1 MSVGLGTKVFGSLIL
16 ITAVAAVVIAGP
28 RADEVAAPAT
38 AASPTA
44 ASPTAANAPATDNG
58 GKQVVN
64 KPVISEKMFSEA
76 GKVVVAEPLHRH
88 PTLLRMLFRNNTVRN
103 RVGLRAHRVHP
114 ALTKAAQDHANYM
127 ARTGDFSHYS
137 NLGPS
142 GRASKYGFR
151 YGVME
156 NIAYGYPS
164 IEAAFAA
171 WQASGGHWAN
181 MSSNSSV
188 AGFGFAKSSSGTT
201 YWVAMYGTAP
211 ASESEAITESSLST
225 VAAQVGGADA
235 ATAAQANTV
244 QQAAAQQADGQQ
256 PLVRQ
261 AGGPAAGGDE
271 PPAADDSANNS
282 GDDTATTSGNNG
294 GANRRRLLFRR
305 R

>member
-1 MSVGLGTKVFGSLIL
+1 MSVRLGAKIASVIL
-16 ITAVAAVVIAGP
+16 AVAAVAAVVITAP
-28 RADEVAAPAT
+28 RADETAQPAAGSAG
-38 AASPTA
+38 
-44 ASPTAANAPATDNG
+44 AANDGRQA
-58 GKQVVN
+58 VN
-64 KPVISEKMFSEA
+64 KPVITDKMLTEA
-76 GKVVVAEPLHRH
+76 AKAAPADPLHRH

-103 RVGLRAHRVHP
+103 RFGLRSHRVHP

-156 NIAYGYPS
+156 NIAYGYSS

-188 AGFGFAKSSSGTT
+188 AGFGFAKSSNGTT

-211 ASESEAITESSLST
+211 ASESEAITE
-225 VAAQVGGADA
+225 AALITTAPTVGGA
-235 ATAAQANTV
+235 N
-244 QQAAAQQADGQQ
+244 AAAPAGAGQSTS
-256 PLVRQ
+256 
-261 AGGPAAGGDE
+261 G
-271 PPAADDSANNS
+271 PPASGPPASGDTPPASEAEADAGNDDSVTTSSGNS
-282 GDDTATTSGNNG
+282 GS
-294 GANRRRLLFRR
+294 NRRRLLFRR

>member
-1 MSVGLGTKVFGSLIL
+1 MSVRLGAKIASVIL
-16 ITAVAAVVIAGP
+16 AVAAVAAVVITAP
-28 RADEVAAPAT
+28 RADETAQPAAGSAG
-38 AASPTA
+38 
-44 ASPTAANAPATDNG
+44 AANDGRQA
-58 GKQVVN
+58 VN
-64 KPVISEKMFSEA
+64 KPVITDKMLTEA
-76 GKVVVAEPLHRH
+76 AKAAPADPLHRH

-103 RVGLRAHRVHP
+103 RFGLRSHRVHP

-156 NIAYGYPS
+156 NIAYGYSS

-188 AGFGFAKSSSGTT
+188 AGFGFAKSSNGTT

-211 ASESEAITESSLST
+211 ASESEAITE
-225 VAAQVGGADA
+225 AALITTAPTVGGA
-235 ATAAQANTV
+235 N
-244 QQAAAQQADGQQ
+244 AAAPAGAGQSTS
-256 PLVRQ
+256 
-261 AGGPAAGGDE
+261 G
-271 PPAADDSANNS
+271 PPASGPPARGDTPPASEAEAEADAGNDDSVTTSSGNS
-282 GDDTATTSGNNG
+282 GS
-294 GANRRRLLFRR
+294 NRRRLLFRR

>member
-1 MSVGLGTKVFGSLIL
+1 MI
-16 ITAVAAVVIAGP
+16 AVAVIVVITSTSAEDTAKP
-28 RADEVAAPAT
+28 AAD
-38 AASPTA
+38 
-44 ASPTAANAPATDNG
+44 

-64 KPVISEKMFSEA
+64 KPVITEKMLAEA
-76 GKVVVAEPLHRH
+76 GKAAPADPLHRH

-103 RVGLRAHRVHP
+103 RFGLRSHRVHP
-114 ALTKAAQDHANYM
+114 SLTKAAQDHANYM

-188 AGFGFAKSSSGTT
+188 AGFGYAKSSNGTT
-201 YWVAMYGTAP
+201 YWVAMYGSAP
-211 ASESEAITESSLST
+211 VSESEAITESSLST
-225 VAAQVGGADA
+225 AAATVDGSNATAAAGAGQPQAGQPAGGQPAGGQPTGGQPAGGDAPAADA
-235 ATAAQANTV
+235 ADSNDSTV
-244 QQAAAQQADGQQ
+244 TTGN
-256 PLVRQ
+256 
-261 AGGPAAGGDE
+261 G
-271 PPAADDSANNS
+271 NS
-282 GDDTATTSGNNG
+282 NG
-294 GANRRRLLFRR
+294 GSNRRRLLFRR

>member
-1 MSVGLGTKVFGSLIL
+1 MSVRLGAKIAGGIL
-16 ITAVAAVVIAGP
+16 AIAAVTAVVITAP
-28 RADEVAAPAT
+28 RADETAQAT
-38 AASPTA
+38 AGSAG
-44 ASPTAANAPATDNG
+44 AANDG
-58 GKQVVN
+58 RQVVN
-64 KPVISEKMFSEA
+64 KPVITDKMLTEA
-76 GKVVVAEPLHRH
+76 AKTAPAEPLHRH

-103 RVGLRAHRVHP
+103 RFGLRSHRVHP

-156 NIAYGYPS
+156 NIAYGYSS

-188 AGFGFAKSSSGTT
+188 AGFGFAKSSNGTT

-211 ASESEAITESSLST
+211 ASESEAITEATLTTSAPT
-225 VAAQVGGADA
+225 VGGTNATTPAGAGQSTSGPPASGQPASGDTPPASEADA
-235 ATAAQANTV
+235 GNENTV
-244 QQAAAQQADGQQ
+244 
-256 PLVRQ
+256 
-261 AGGPAAGGDE
+261 
-271 PPAADDSANNS
+271 
-282 GDDTATTSGNNG
+282 TTSGGNSG
-294 GANRRRLLFRR
+294 SNRRRLLFRR